1 MGYRMCAREAALD
14 RLPPQS
20 LEAEASVLGAMLLDK
35 EAIAQAIE
43 SIDEGNFYKEA
54 HSRIYSTVVELYDA
68 NQPVDIV
75 SVTENLKKRKQL
87 ESVGGAGYI
96 SELIDSIPSAAHV
109 GHYLGIVREKSILRR
124 LIKVASEISNRCYD
138 VPEDVHEVLDEAE
151 KNIFEISQHRR
162 SQGFVRIGDLIKH
175 SIETV
180 ETLYQRK
187 EHVTGVASG
196 YSDLD
201 SITAGFQ
208 PSDLIIVAARPSMGK
223 TSLALNIVEHA
234 AVVEGVPSAVFS
246 LEMSKEQLVLRM
258 LCSHARVN
266 AHNVRTGFISEKHDF
281 PRLVN
286 AAGKLA
292 TSPVFI
298 DDTPALSI
306 LEMRA
311 KARRLVAKEGIK
323 LIVVDYLQ
331 LMRTLSRKS
340 EGRQQEISEISRSLK
355 ALARELSV
363 PVIVLSQLNREAES
377 RPDHRPRLSDL
388 RESGAIEQDADL
400 VMLLFR
406 EEYYDPDNEDVKG
419 KAEVIIAKQRNG
431 PVGNVKLSFMEE
443 CTRFENYTGRDEEEE
458 F

>member
-1 MGYRMCAREAALD
+1 MCARKAALD

>member
-1 MGYRMCAREAALD
+1 MRAREVAVD

-20 LEAEASVLGAMLLDK
+20 IEAETSVLGAMLLDK
-35 EAIAQAIE
+35 DAIAQAIE
-43 SIDEGNFYKEA
+43 AIGPDSFYKDA
-54 HSRIYSTVVELYDA
+54 HARIFSAIVSLYDA
-68 NQPVDIV
+68 NQPVDL
-75 SVTENLKKRKQL
+75 VTLTEYLTKRKEI
-87 ESVGGAGYI
+87 ESVGGAGYL
-96 SELIDSIPSAAHV
+96 SMLIDSIPSTAHV
-109 GHYLGIVREKSILRR
+109 GHYIAIVREKAILRR
-124 LIKVASEISNRCYD
+124 LIKVAGNIANRCYD
-138 VPEDVHEVLDEAE
+138 GGNEVHQVLDEAE
-151 KNIFEISQHRR
+151 KEIFEISQKRAT
-162 SQGFVRIGDLIKH
+162 QGFVRIGDLIKH

-201 SITAGFQ
+201 TMTAGFH
-208 PSDLIIVAARPSMGK
+208 PSDLIIIAARPSMGK

-234 AVVEGVPSAVFS
+234 AVMENIPCAVFS
-246 LEMSKEQLVLRM
+246 LEMSREQLVLRM

-286 AAGKLA
+286 AAGRLA
-292 TSPVFI
+292 AAPVFI

-323 LIVVDYLQ
+323 LFVVDYLQ
-331 LMRTLSRKS
+331 LMRTLNRRP

-363 PVIVLSQLNREAES
+363 PIIVLSQLNREAEA

-400 VMLLFR
+400 VILLFR
-406 EEYYDPDNEDVKG
+406 EEYYDPDNEDVRG
-419 KAEVIIAKQRNG
+419 KAEAIIAKQRNG
-431 PVGNVKLSFMEE
+431 PVGTVKLTFFEE
-443 CTRFENYTGRDEEEE
+443 CTRFENYSGRDEEEV